1 MHSLPIFLEHIVGE
15 TRDYLFDARKDHIEF
30 KLWFDDSEGIYKSKF
45 SYGRVG
51 EGSLIESVCA
61 AIANAIT
68 AVEQDVLKH

>member
-1 MHSLPIFLEHIVGE
+1 MHSIPVFLEHIVGE
-15 TRDYLFDARKDHIEF
+15 TRDYLADVRKDHIEF
-30 KLWFDDSEGIYKSKF
+30 KLWFDKDDWVYRSKF

-51 EGSLIESVCA
+51 EGSKIESVCA

>member
-15 TRDYLFDARKDHIEF
+15 TRDYLFDVRKDHIEF
-30 KLWFDDSEGIYKSKF
+30 RLWFNEDESAYNCKF

-51 EGSLIESVCA
+51 RGSKIESVCA
-61 AIANAIT
+61 AIANAII